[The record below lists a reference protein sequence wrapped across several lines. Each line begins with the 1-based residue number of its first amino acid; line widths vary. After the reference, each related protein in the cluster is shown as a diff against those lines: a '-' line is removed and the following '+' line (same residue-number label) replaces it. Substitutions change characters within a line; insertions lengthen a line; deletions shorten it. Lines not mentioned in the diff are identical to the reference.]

1 MTFGATGHTYGNV
14 LISNDIPLIKNQLQ
28 DQCRKAAP
36 APLGCAIVSRNS
48 VYVRVIRGET
58 FPRSGGHPAPRGM
71 PLAHRSR
78 FKQLGFAYREA
89 SKLNVAPRS
98 DGSHGGAGEHEA
110 RPVPFRRSGGRGIA
124 AQSFSR
130 SGPLHSEFRMIERTP
145 AGLRPFGD
153 ISGAGA
159 HARAP
164 AGSLH

>member
-1 MTFGATGHTYGNV
+1 M

-28 DQCRKAAP
+28 DQCRKAAT
-36 APLGCAIVSRNS
+36 APLGGGIARENYL
-48 VYVRVIRGET
+48 YVRVIRGET
-58 FPRSGGHPAPRGM
+58 FPRSGGHPAPRGR

-78 FKQLGFAYREA
+78 FKQSGFAYREA
-89 SKLNVAPRS
+89 SNLNVVPRS
-98 DGSHGGAGEHEA
+98 DGSHGGAGDREA
-110 RPVPFRRSGGRGIA
+110 RPVSFRHSGGRGIA
-124 AQSFSR
+124 AQSFRS